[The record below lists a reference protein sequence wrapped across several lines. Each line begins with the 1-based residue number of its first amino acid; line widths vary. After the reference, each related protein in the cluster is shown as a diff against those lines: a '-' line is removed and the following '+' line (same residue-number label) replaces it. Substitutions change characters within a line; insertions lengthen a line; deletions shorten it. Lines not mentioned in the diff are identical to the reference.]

1 MNLKTL
7 LQSAALLAI
16 GAWLMLV
23 VNQKWPGQAPNEM
36 PATAVKPAA
45 EAPPVVLNAAA
56 QTAAQR
62 GVSTCLKRID
72 QVTNF
77 LNTNSKSGVFLFT
90 PPKEANRSMTS
101 VSMEIQTAG
110 GLSYATAS
118 FAPVG
123 GEGCGALYEAVVYW
137 QNTCQDVAAKGF
149 PGIPPEGVLNEKI
162 RVLNG
167 GPALRVYLMP
177 AGSGCVSIKKEILY

>member
-1 MNLKTL
+1 MNLKSL

-23 VNQKWPGQAPNEM
+23 VNPKKPDQPQNEI
-36 PATAVKPAA
+36 PATAVKPAT
-45 EAPPVVLNAAA
+45 ETPPVVLNAAA
-56 QTAAQR
+56 QAAARR

-77 LNTNSKSGVFLFT
+77 LGSNSKSGAFLFI
-90 PPKEANRSMTS
+90 PPKDPNGSLTS
-101 VSMEIQTAG
+101 ISMEVQTAG

-123 GEGCGALYEAVVYW
+123 GEGCGSLYEAVVYW
-137 QNTCQDVAAKGF
+137 QNTCQEVAAKGF
-149 PGIPPEGVLNEKI
+149 PGVPPDGTLNQKI
-162 RVLNG
+162 MVLNG
-167 GPALRVYLMP
+167 GAALRVYLMP
-177 AGSGCVSIKKEILY
+177 AGTGCVSIKKETLF